1 MSWITIDRDL
11 CTECQTCVTICAR
24 GCFTI
29 IDDGVEARADET
41 NCNRCGHCV
50 AICPTAAVFHKQLD
64 MEGLTELDNA
74 DDISTERFIRFI
86 RKRRSH
92 RHFQDQAVP
101 WETLNRLVDTCR
113 YAPTGS
119 NAQTV
124 EILVV
129 TDRKKIHRLSELAV
143 DDFRQNLLQVEK
155 EVSEWEATGVT
166 MPQKLARAQSLMP
179 MADRIVSAWD
189 AGRDPILRDAPAV
202 MIFHSTPHA
211 STPKDD
217 CVIAAHTV
225 TLTAMTMAFET
236 CYIGL
241 LEMAAKRSPTLME
254 AMDLPP
260 GNEVYSVLII
270 GYPRFQ
276 FVRTVARNPIRVVR
290 M

>member
-1 MSWITIDRDL
+1 
-11 CTECQTCVTICAR
+11 
-24 GCFTI
+24 
-29 IDDGVEARADET
+29 VEALADET

-50 AICPTAAVFHKQLD
+50 AICPTAAVFHRQLD
-64 MEGLTELDNA
+64 MEAFTELDNA
-74 DDISTERFIRFI
+74 DGIDTERFIRFI

-92 RHFQDQAVP
+92 RYFQDQAVP
-101 WETLNRLVDTCR
+101 WETLNRLVDICR

-119 NAQTV
+119 NAQPV

-129 TDRKKIHRLSELAV
+129 TDRKKTHRFSELAM
-143 DDFRQNLLQVEK
+143 DYFQQTLLQAEK
-155 EVSEWEATGVT
+155 EVAEWEVTGAA
-166 MPQKLARAQSLMP
+166 MPPALIQAKS
-179 MADRIVSAWD
+179 RIPITRRYVEAWN

-225 TLTAMTMAFET
+225 TLAAMTMGLET

-241 LEMAAKRSPTLME
+241 LEMAAKRSPALMA

-270 GYPRFQ
+270 GYPKFQ
-276 FVRTVARNPIRVVR
+276 FARTVARNPIRVVR

>member
-1 MSWITIDRDL
+1 MSWITIDKDL
-11 CTECQTCVTICAR
+11 CTECETCVTICGR
-24 GCFTI
+24 GCFTT
-29 IDDGVEARADET
+29 IDDRVEARADET

-50 AICPTAAVFHKQLD
+50 AICPTAAVFHKQLN
-64 MEGLTELDNA
+64 MEAFSELDNA

-101 WETLNRLVDTCR
+101 WEALNRLVDICR

-143 DDFRQNLLQVEK
+143 DDFQQNLLQVEK
-155 EVSEWEATGVT
+155 EVSEWEATGAA
-166 MPQKLARAQSLMP
+166 MPSMLVRAKSRIP
-179 MADRIVSAWD
+179 MTRRHVAAWN

-202 MIFHSTPHA
+202 MIFHSTPRA

-225 TLTAMTMAFET
+225 TLAAMTMGLET

-241 LEMAAKRSPTLME
+241 LEMAAKRSPALME
-254 AMDLPP
+254 AMDLPQ
-260 GNEVYSVLII
+260 GNEVNSVLII
-270 GYPRFQ
+270 GYPKFQ
-276 FVRTVARNPIRVVR
+276 FARTVARNPIRVVR